1 MAENGHR
8 AHHARAVLEPESEVK
23 KYLRILKKRKWLII
37 IVTIL
42 ITLAWAAFVAVTG
55 LKPVYQA
62 YTTLHF
68 RDTERSSA
76 TAERLNRGRHANEA
90 RVTFLKTAAVLGQVV
105 ERLNLN
111 LGMATEGVSRFE
123 LFEFAHLDKN
133 SEPGIYTL
141 HPKEEGGKFDLMYT
155 FEERR
160 IRDRLL
166 LELNPADTIEVKG
179 LRFKLNEDF
188 VNTWEGEDLSFRV
201 TRFDVA
207 VDWLREATS
216 YKWLDRYTWTNLV
229 VMAFHRNPEMAADIA
244 DALAQNFV
252 EFDKKMS
259 SSRVDE
265 VLEILEKEL
274 AAAELELNEAN
285 NQLQAFREQNPRV
298 VFTAGAGGGGVDQI
312 TNLENQRASVGTII
326 NDLNNSISQVNSIA
340 DMSQKLV
347 AARELLTFVAAE
359 GVPVASAYS
368 TEFEELSQERDRQ
381 IGQYA
386 PTHPLVQELDG
397 KFRALIGKIVNA
409 AQDHISKLSN
419 RQSNLSANIRR
430 ENNTLRSLPEKER
443 RLAEL
448 TIDRDVKKDIYER
461 VLSRYNATKINQQV
475 EVGNIVVLDEAVAPP
490 PESLLALFLKKSI
503 LGIGFGLGLGVVLA
517 IILEFFNK
525 TVQDK
530 EELQSRLRI
539 PVLGTVPLIESANE
553 NSDNIKD
560 LKGKRDAKLIT
571 LDYSPTL
578 ESESYRDLRT
588 KILFANSDKPIS
600 SFLLTS
606 LRPSEGKSLTSSNLA
621 VTFAQQK
628 ISTLI
633 IDADLRRGVLHNVF
647 GNKKK
652 PGLSDFLISK
662 ATVDYDNV
670 NKLIQK
676 TMIPNL
682 YIITTGSPIPNPTE
696 MLGSERMA
704 NLVSM
709 LKSRFGMLIIDTAP
723 FQASSDAAILSS
735 QVDGVT
741 VVVRADY
748 TNVDQLKDKIHE
760 YPNIE
765 QRILGLVLNMV
776 KVDSKNQRYQ
786 YSYYNY

>member
-1 MAENGHR
+1 
-8 AHHARAVLEPESEVK
+8 
-23 KYLRILKKRKWLII
+23 
-37 IVTIL
+37 
-42 ITLAWAAFVAVTG
+42 
-55 LKPVYQA
+55 
-62 YTTLHF
+62 
-68 RDTERSSA
+68 
-76 TAERLNRGRHANEA
+76 
-90 RVTFLKTAAVLGQVV
+90 
-105 ERLNLN
+105 
-111 LGMATEGVSRFE
+111 
-123 LFEFAHLDKN
+123 
-133 SEPGIYTL
+133 
-141 HPKEEGGKFDLMYT
+141 
-155 FEERR
+155 
-160 IRDRLL
+160 
-166 LELNPADTIEVKG
+166 
-179 LRFKLNEDF
+179 
-188 VNTWEGEDLSFRV
+188 
-201 TRFDVA
+201 
-207 VDWLREATS
+207 
-216 YKWLDRYTWTNLV
+216 
-229 VMAFHRNPEMAADIA
+229 
-244 DALAQNFV
+244 
-252 EFDKKMS
+252 
-259 SSRVDE
+259 
-265 VLEILEKEL
+265 
-274 AAAELELNEAN
+274 
-285 NQLQAFREQNPRV
+285 
-298 VFTAGAGGGGVDQI
+298 GGVDQI

-326 NDLNNSISQVNSIA
+326 NDLNNSISQVNSIG

-670 NKLIQK
+670 NKL
-676 TMIPNL
+676 
-682 YIITTGSPIPNPTE
+682 
-696 MLGSERMA
+696 
-704 NLVSM
+704 
-709 LKSRFGMLIIDTAP
+709 
-723 FQASSDAAILSS
+723 
-735 QVDGVT
+735 
-741 VVVRADY
+741 
-748 TNVDQLKDKIHE
+748 
-760 YPNIE
+760 
-765 QRILGLVLNMV
+765 
-776 KVDSKNQRYQ
+776 
-786 YSYYNY
+786 

>member
-1 MAENGHR
+1 
-8 AHHARAVLEPESEVK
+8 
-23 KYLRILKKRKWLII
+23 
-37 IVTIL
+37 
-42 ITLAWAAFVAVTG
+42 
-55 LKPVYQA
+55 
-62 YTTLHF
+62 
-68 RDTERSSA
+68 
-76 TAERLNRGRHANEA
+76 
-90 RVTFLKTAAVLGQVV
+90 
-105 ERLNLN
+105 
-111 LGMATEGVSRFE
+111 
-123 LFEFAHLDKN
+123 LDKN

-244 DALAQNFV
+244 NALAQNFV

-326 NDLNNSISQVNSIA
+326 NDLNNSISQVNSIG

>member
-1 MAENGHR
+1 
-8 AHHARAVLEPESEVK
+8 
-23 KYLRILKKRKWLII
+23 
-37 IVTIL
+37 
-42 ITLAWAAFVAVTG
+42 
-55 LKPVYQA
+55 
-62 YTTLHF
+62 
-68 RDTERSSA
+68 
-76 TAERLNRGRHANEA
+76 
-90 RVTFLKTAAVLGQVV
+90 
-105 ERLNLN
+105 
-111 LGMATEGVSRFE
+111 
-123 LFEFAHLDKN
+123 
-133 SEPGIYTL
+133 
-141 HPKEEGGKFDLMYT
+141 
-155 FEERR
+155 
-160 IRDRLL
+160 
-166 LELNPADTIEVKG
+166 
-179 LRFKLNEDF
+179 
-188 VNTWEGEDLSFRV
+188 
-201 TRFDVA
+201 
-207 VDWLREATS
+207 
-216 YKWLDRYTWTNLV
+216 
-229 VMAFHRNPEMAADIA
+229 
-244 DALAQNFV
+244 
-252 EFDKKMS
+252 
-259 SSRVDE
+259 
-265 VLEILEKEL
+265 
-274 AAAELELNEAN
+274 
-285 NQLQAFREQNPRV
+285 
-298 VFTAGAGGGGVDQI
+298 
-312 TNLENQRASVGTII
+312 
-326 NDLNNSISQVNSIA
+326 
-340 DMSQKLV
+340 
-347 AARELLTFVAAE
+347 
-359 GVPVASAYS
+359 
-368 TEFEELSQERDRQ
+368 
-381 IGQYA
+381 
-386 PTHPLVQELDG
+386 
-397 KFRALIGKIVNA
+397 
-409 AQDHISKLSN
+409 
-419 RQSNLSANIRR
+419 
-430 ENNTLRSLPEKER
+430 
-443 RLAEL
+443 
-448 TIDRDVKKDIYER
+448 
-461 VLSRYNATKINQQV
+461 
-475 EVGNIVVLDEAVAPP
+475 VLDEAVAPP